1 MRLQTFK
8 QRGTDFLVVCGRG
21 GGGGGGGVWRDF
33 KNFAYRWKKP
43 GYAPGVLFLF
53 IKNAVSIIDLV
64 NSKGLVLCH
73 LVIEQ

>member
-1 MRLQTFK
+1 MLRTS
-8 QRGTDFLVVCGRG
+8 G
-21 GGGGGGGVWRDF
+21 
-33 KNFAYRWKKP
+33 KNLATP
-43 GYAPGVLFLF
+43 QVSLFLF